1 MVVASARD
9 AVTDLR
15 GDGRGWVLLTIAGG
29 WFLLLGAR
37 VVLPAVLPQVRATFG
52 IDNATAGLVVTLV
65 WTSYALTQFPSGL
78 LSDRIGERATLVLS
92 AVASFAAL
100 VAFALAP
107 TFPLFVLA
115 GVAFGLGSGLY
126 ATPRVTILS
135 KVFTEKTN
143 SALGVTFSAGNVGA
157 AVLPV
162 VAGFVAAAFGW
173 RAGLLVVTPA
183 IAFLAVGLWVHA
195 PRNVD
200 VSDAGG
206 GLDAPP
212 REVARR
218 VRDVVGHRAV
228 LLSLLSMT
236 LVLFTYQ
243 GITAFLPTYLIE
255 EKGLAP
261 TTAATLYGTFYATGA
276 VSQSLLGGVAD
287 RIGEIRVLVAFSVAG
302 VLTLVALVFT
312 SNVYLLAVVIGLL
325 GTRLGLGSVGNG
337 YAADILPADV
347 QGTVYGLFRTLFIGL
362 GSLGSFFVG
371 YLASVG
377 LFDEAFLAMGVAT
390 GLAAVAFARLPDPG
404 KPTYDSASVSRTEA
418 VAPGDDA
425 GDERDDATD

>member
-1 MVVASARD
+1 MFANARG
-9 AVTDLR
+9 VLSDLR
-15 GDGRGWVLLTIAGG
+15 GDGRGWVLLVVAGG

-78 LSDRIGERATLVLS
+78 LSDRIGERTTLVLS
-92 AVASFAAL
+92 ALASFVAL
-100 VAFALAP
+100 TVFALAP
-107 TFPLFVLA
+107 SFELFVLA

-126 ATPRVTILS
+126 ATPRVTLLQ
-135 KVFTEKTN
+135 KVFTGRTN
-143 SALGVTFSAGNVGA
+143 SALGITFSSGNAGA

-173 RAGLLVVTPA
+173 RAGLLVAVPA
-183 IAFLAVGLWVHA
+183 IGLLAAGLWVHA
-195 PRNVD
+195 PRSID
-200 VSDAGG
+200 GDDAGG

-212 REVARR
+212 REIARR
-218 VRDVVGHRAV
+218 VRDVVSHRAV
-228 LLSLLSMT
+228 LLSALSMT

-255 EKGLAP
+255 MKGFSA
-261 TTAATLYGTFYATGA
+261 TTAATLYGLFYATGA

-287 RIGEIRVLVAFSVAG
+287 RVGETKVLVAVSVAG
-302 VLTLVALVFT
+302 VFTLVALVFT
-312 SNVYLLAVVIGLL
+312 RSVYLVAVVIALL

-337 YAADILPADV
+337 YAADILPEDV
-347 QGTVYGLFRTLFIGL
+347 QGTVYGLFRTVFIGV

-377 LFDEAFLAMGVAT
+377 LFDEAFLAMGAAT
-390 GLAAVAFARLPDPG
+390 GIAAVAFARLPDPDE
-404 KPTYDSASVSRTEA
+404 PTYDSPKVSKHGA

-425 GDERDDATD
+425 AVERDDTTD

>member
-1 MVVASARD
+1 VVVGTAR
-9 AVTDLR
+9 AVVSDLR
-15 GDGRGWVLLTIAGG
+15 GDGRGWVLFVVAGG
-29 WFLLLGAR
+29 WFLLLGSR

-92 AVASFAAL
+92 ALATL
-100 VAFALAP
+100 VALAVFALAP

-135 KVFTEKTN
+135 KVFERRTN
-143 SALGVTFSAGNVGA
+143 SALGITFSAGNAGA

-162 VAGFVAAAFGW
+162 VAGFVAAALGW
-173 RAGLLVVTPA
+173 RAGLLLVVPA
-183 IAFLAVGLWVHA
+183 IGLLAAGLWIHV
-195 PRNVD
+195 PRD
-200 VSDAGG
+200 VGGGDSDG

-228 LLSLLSMT
+228 LLSMLSMT

-255 EKGLAP
+255 QKGLSA
-261 TTAATLYGTFYATGA
+261 TTAATFYGLFYATGA

-287 RIGEIRVLVAFSVAG
+287 RLGEIRVLVVFSVAG
-302 VLTLVALVFT
+302 VLTLVALVVT
-312 SNVYLLAVVIGLL
+312 SNVYLVAVVVALL

-337 YAADILPADV
+337 YAADILPEDV
-347 QGTVYGLFRTLFIGL
+347 QGTVYGLFRTVFIGV

-377 LFDEAFLAMGVAT
+377 LFDEAFLAMGAAT
-390 GLAAVAFARLPDPG
+390 GLAAVAFARLPDPDE
-404 KPTYDSASVSRTEA
+404 PEYDSAAVTGASA

-425 GDERDDATD
+425 GDARDDVTD

>member
-1 MVVASARD
+1 VVGNARE
-9 AVTDLR
+9 VVSELR
-15 GDGRGWVLLTIAGG
+15 GDGRGWVLLVIAGG

-78 LSDRIGERATLVLS
+78 LSDRIGERATLVIS
-92 AVASFAAL
+92 AAASFVAL
-100 VAFALAP
+100 AVFALAP

-135 KVFTEKTN
+135 KVFRTRTN
-143 SALGVTFSAGNVGA
+143 SALGITFSAGNAGA

-162 VAGFVAAAFGW
+162 VAGFVAVALGW
-173 RAGLLVVTPA
+173 RAGLLVVVPA
-183 IAFLAVGLWVHA
+183 IGLLVVGLWIHA
-195 PRNVD
+195 PRTVD
-200 VSDAGG
+200 VGDADG

-212 REVARR
+212 REIARR

-228 LLSLLSMT
+228 LLSMLSMT

-255 EKGLAP
+255 QKGLSA

-276 VSQSLLGGVAD
+276 VSQSVLGGVAD
-287 RIGEIRVLVAFSVAG
+287 RLGEIRVLVVVSVAG
-302 VLTLVALVFT
+302 VLTLVGLVLT

-337 YAADILPADV
+337 YAADILPEDV
-347 QGTVYGLFRTLFIGL
+347 QGTVYGLFRTVFIGV

-377 LFDEAFLAMGVAT
+377 LFDEAFLAMGAAT
-390 GLAAVAFARLPDPG
+390 GLAAVAFARLPAPDE
-404 KPTYDSASVSRTEA
+404 PTFDSSAVVGSSA
-418 VAPGDDA
+418 VAPGDD
-425 GDERDDATD
+425 GGEERDDVTD

>member
-1 MVVASARD
+1 VVYGTVRD
-9 AVTDLR
+9 VVSDLR
-15 GDGRGWVLLTIAGG
+15 GDGRGWVLFVVAGG

-37 VVLPAVLPQVRATFG
+37 VVLPTVLPQVRTTFG

-78 LSDRIGERATLVLS
+78 LADRIGERATLVAS
-92 AVASFAAL
+92 AVASLLGL
-100 VAFALAP
+100 VVFALAP

-115 GVAFGLGSGLY
+115 GIAFGLGSGLY
-126 ATPRVTILS
+126 ATPRVTVLS
-135 KVFTEKTN
+135 KVFEDRTN
-143 SALGVTFSAGNVGA
+143 SALGVTFSAGNAGA
-157 AVLPV
+157 AALPV
-162 VAGFVAAAFGW
+162 VAGFVAVAAGW
-173 RAGLLVVTPA
+173 RAGFLLVVPA
-183 IAFLAVGLWVHA
+183 IALLVAGLWLHVPRA
-195 PRNVD
+195 PGD
-200 VSDAGG
+200 GDG

-218 VRDVVGHRAV
+218 LRDVVTHRAF
-228 LLSLLSMT
+228 LLSLFSMT

-255 EKGLAP
+255 VKGFSP

-276 VSQSLLGGVAD
+276 VSQYLLGAVAD
-287 RIGEIRVLVAFSVAG
+287 RLGEIRVLVVVSVAG
-302 VLTLVALVFT
+302 VLTLVALVVT
-312 SNVYLLAVVIGLL
+312 ANVYLVAVVVGLL

-337 YAADILPADV
+337 YAADILPDDV
-347 QGTVYGLFRTLFIGL
+347 QGTGYGLFRTVFLGV

-377 LFDEAFLAMGVAT
+377 RFDEAFLAMAAAT
-390 GLAAVAFARLPDPG
+390 GVAAVAFARLPDADEPE
-404 KPTYDSASVSRTEA
+404 YDSAAVSGSGA

-425 GDERDDATD
+425 GQERDDATD